1 VSIDPQPSESI
12 SQEAAALIG
21 REAVAYASRQRE
33 STKRHTRKKT
43 EQRLDALKNARP
55 VVNDVANTSN

>member
-1 VSIDPQPSESI
+1 MSIDPKPSESI

-33 STKRHTRKKT
+33 SSKRQTRKKI
-43 EQRLDALKNARP
+43 EQRLDALKNARA
-55 VVNDVANTSN
+55 VDNDVANTSN